1 MTEDLLTLQLKVN
14 TIIYNP
20 FINLKEQVAE
30 LIKMGAKS
38 GVTAS
43 HISRLEEII
52 ATLDQLENLNH
63 GSVERIKGFNKSK
76 AGILKIIKEIENS
89 PGK

>member
-1 MTEDLLTLQLKVN
+1 MAEDLLTLQLKVN

-38 GVTAS
+38 GVSST
-43 HISRLEEII
+43 HISKLEEII
-52 ATLDQLENLNH
+52 TTLDQLESLNH

-76 AGILKIIKEIENS
+76 TGILRIIKEIEQS
-89 PGK
+89 GDK

>member
-20 FINLKEQVAE
+20 FINLKEQVRE
-30 LIKMGAKS
+30 LIKMGATS

-43 HISRLEEII
+43 HISKLEEIM
-52 ATLDQLENLNH
+52 TSLDQLENLNH

-76 AGILKIIKEIENS
+76 TGILRIIKEISDANS
-89 PGK
+89 K